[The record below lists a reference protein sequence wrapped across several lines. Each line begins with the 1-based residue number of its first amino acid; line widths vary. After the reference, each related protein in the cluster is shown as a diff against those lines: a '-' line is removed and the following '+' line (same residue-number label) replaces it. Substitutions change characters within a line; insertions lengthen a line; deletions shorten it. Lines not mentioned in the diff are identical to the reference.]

1 MNVRAT
7 RAEMAE
13 SVSTT
18 LEDISADVRVA
29 LLDTTAREVS
39 TWHIVEHPPTTPMLN
54 VVKRLAFIVLVFF
67 LTITNSTFQYFG
79 DRNVSLSWTKNN
91 TCALTWSLT
100 CYICWV
106 DWTGQRPTIPSV
118 WTLTMGTLP
127 GYLSLGLVGTMS
139 TGCNYTNTNC
149 SISHIKPFVTT
160 NFNIFAK
167 PAKDGSC

>member
-39 TWHIVEHPPTTPMLN
+39 TWHIVEHPSTTPMLN

-67 LTITNSTFQYFG
+67 
-79 DRNVSLSWTKNN
+79 
-91 TCALTWSLT
+91 
-100 CYICWV
+100 
-106 DWTGQRPTIPSV
+106 
-118 WTLTMGTLP
+118 
-127 GYLSLGLVGTMS
+127 
-139 TGCNYTNTNC
+139 
-149 SISHIKPFVTT
+149 
-160 NFNIFAK
+160 
-167 PAKDGSC
+167 